1 MLHTTAIL
9 ALSLCAA
16 AAADTPLPVAKF
28 QGGFFNEMVR
38 SFACV
43 VSTDQVAR
51 TMTLVLDKDG
61 STVTVPIRPDT
72 ELHVRDSWG
81 ELSDYFAGQH
91 VMLFMYV
98 DDERK
103 WTWPRAVQDDLH
115 MRARHG
121 HFDKVTTID
130 AGSRTLVTVRA
141 TKNPDGSAGKDVV
154 TTTRYDPAAQVWKG
168 ATPAG
173 IASLAVGDEVI
184 QQQVL
189 KGGEKVTVE
198 IADRAGDQEI
208 AALQDAR
215 HHQDEDRLGLPCYVT
230 DFDVLTGAT
239 TLTVPWSSAARA
251 KQLAPGAV
259 LVVQP
264 TDGGKAFA
272 AALAGLQEVEQRER
286 LQVVVNARVAS
297 RLGYG
302 QTLRIFVP
310 GTGPAVPTGHLGVP
324 ETGK

>member
-1 MLHTTAIL
+1 MLHATAIL
-9 ALSLCAA
+9 ALTLSTA

-28 QGGFFNEMVR
+28 QGGFFNEMAR

-43 VSTDQVAR
+43 VSTDQTAR

-81 ELSDYFAGQH
+81 ELGDYFAGQH

-121 HFDKVTTID
+121 HFDKVVTIET
-130 AGSRTLVTVRA
+130 ASRTLVTVRA
-141 TKNPDGSAGKDVV
+141 TKKPDGSAGQDVV
-154 TTTRYDPAAQVWKG
+154 TTTRYDPAVKVWKG
-168 ATPAG
+168 ASPVG
-173 IASLAVGDEVI
+173 IAALAVGDEVI

-189 KGGEKVTVE
+189 KDGEKVTVE
-198 IADRAGDQEI
+198 IADRAGDTEI
-208 AALQDAR
+208 AAQQDAR
-215 HHQDEDRLGLPCYVT
+215 HRQDEDRLGLPCYVT
-230 DFDVLTGAT
+230 DFDVLSGALS
-239 TLTVPWSSAARA
+239 LTVPWSSAARA
-251 KQLAPGAV
+251 KQLTPGTV
-259 LVVQP
+259 VTVQP
-264 TDGGKAFA
+264 SDGGKAFA
-272 AALAGLQEVEQRER
+272 AALSGLQEVGQRER

-297 RLGYG
+297 RL
-302 QTLRIFVP
+302 
-310 GTGPAVPTGHLGVP
+310 A
-324 ETGK
+324 